1 MINIRPYKVSD
12 VFVIVDLLSGIA
24 KSGSSELRT
33 LLTAGSND
41 SGSIVDGEQAAQER
55 GIELVFFVL
64 NKCYTESK
72 DNLIKWFASLC
83 EMTEAEFLN
92 QPPETVLDVIE
103 EIATRKESKDF
114 FSRAYQ
120 LFRRIG
126 DSRTVTTGA

>member
-1 MINIRPYKVSD
+1 MNIRPYKVSD

-33 LLTAGSND
+33 LLTAGSSD
-41 SGSIVDGEQAAQER
+41 SINIADDEQTAQER
-55 GIELVFFVL
+55 GFHLVFFVL
-64 NKCYTESK
+64 NKCYAENK
-72 DNLIKWFASLC
+72 ENLIKWFASLC
-83 EMTEAEFLN
+83 DMTEAEFLE

-114 FSRAYQ
+114 FSRAYL

-126 DSRTVTTGA
+126 DSRTVTAGA